1 MSLLCPRILIF
12 KRMRNS
18 RHLLGN
24 LGVGFYR
31 LALIGLAV
39 YPQISSAAPQ
49 SEAGGLAEETNTFQA
64 ADASTAPVIPPKPRL
79 QVDLS
84 VGSPDL
90 AWWRES
96 MEGRDERIEWWQEAG
111 FGCFIHW
118 NASSLLGGEWQGEVY
133 MGYAEHIQRMA
144 KITQREYMDAVISKF
159 DPVEFDAEEWVRV
172 IKDAGMRYVVF
183 TAKHHDGFAMW
194 DSEVSDYNIVD
205 ATPFGRDPLA
215 ELKAA
220 CDKYGLKFGV
230 YYSHAFDW
238 GEEIGIGNDWEFG
251 NPGGNLGLYGGL
263 HWFDQNPEL
272 VEKYRPYI
280 DKKSIPQVL
289 ELIEKYDPDLIWFDT
304 ASKYPLEETLR
315 VLKAVREADPDII
328 VNSRVTF
335 QGTVDFRDNHFGD
348 YKSTGDRA
356 VIYRAVDEP
365 WESYPTTNESYG
377 YHAHDHSH
385 KTPDYLI
392 KVLARAA
399 AKGGNVMLNMG
410 PMGNGQIDPTDVAI
424 FAGIGEWMEVN
435 EASIIDAGATTLKVH
450 AWGESSLDGNR
461 FYLHVFEWPEDGRI
475 EIGGLKT
482 DITRAHMLADPSEAP
497 LNHTRLD
504 NQTVQLELG
513 GSEPELGHAVVV
525 MDVEDARNVGEHR
538 LLATDT
544 ANELHSFD
552 AQHLGTGFDFGDGK
566 ARRDYVAGWDGD
578 DQKVAWEVYL
588 RQDAVFDLSV
598 EFERIGEPH
607 EFVVRSGEQTLRSR
621 TRGPEN
627 DEWFSDYVIND
638 LGQLR
643 LEAGF
648 HTLEFSVPGDPDYGV
663 LRLRA
668 LHLEP
673 STSET
678 GSLLYQD
685 DFNEDLSQWVVEQEP
700 NGTTTIIDGKM
711 DIFSPKGSTIWFKH
725 RLEGPIRIEYT
736 ATMVDEGGPH
746 DRVSDLNCFW
756 MAIDPDN
763 PEDLFFDE
771 HERTGSFGTYHPL
784 RLYYVGYGANNNTTT
799 RFRRYPGDG
808 SRPMLPEHDLTDER
822 FMHTPNQPIRIE
834 IISDG
839 NRIQFLRDGEI
850 VYDIHDPEPYTEG
863 WFGFRTV
870 RNHMRID
877 DFRVYQLDSD

>member
-1 MSLLCPRILIF
+1 
-12 KRMRNS
+12 MRNS
-18 RHLLGN
+18 RFAPLLPS
-24 LGVGFYR
+24 LIISCTLLAGF
-31 LALIGLAV
+31 
-39 YPQISSAAPQ
+39 AACSTGTNPAPRK
-49 SEAGGLAEETNTFQA
+49 EAAELAEESNFLQPT
-64 ADASTAPVIPPKPRL
+64 DRTAGSVIPPEPRL

-118 NASSLLGGEWQGEVY
+118 NASALLAGEWEGEVY

-144 KITQREYMDAVISKF
+144 KITQQEYMDSVISQF
-159 DPVEFDAEEWVRV
+159 NPVEFDAEEWVRV

-194 DSEVSDYNIVD
+194 DSEVSSYNIVD
-205 ATPFGRDPLA
+205 ATPFGRDPIA

-220 CDKYGLKFGV
+220 CDKFGLKFGV

-251 NPGGNLGLYGGL
+251 NPGGNLGLFGGL
-263 HWFDQNPEL
+263 RWFDENPEL
-272 VEKYRPYI
+272 VEKFRPYI
-280 DKKSIPQVL
+280 DQKSIPQVL
-289 ELIEKYDPDLIWFDT
+289 ELIEKYEPDLIWFDT

-410 PMGNGQIDPTDVAI
+410 PMGNGQIDPIDVRI
-424 FAGIGEWMEVN
+424 FAGIGDWMDIN

-450 AWGESSLDGNR
+450 AWGESSLDENR
-461 FYLHVFEWPEDGRI
+461 FYLHVFQWPENGAI

-482 DITRAHMLADPSEAP
+482 DIIQAYMLADPAKAP
-497 LNHTRLD
+497 LIHTRLD
-504 NQTVQLELG
+504 GQTVRLELSG
-513 GSEPELGHAVVV
+513 AEPDLGHAVVV
-525 MDVEDARNVGEHR
+525 MDVLDAQNVGEAR

-544 ANELHSFD
+544 HNELHSFD
-552 AQHLGTGFDFGDGK
+552 ARHLGKGFDFGDGK
-566 ARRDYVAGWDGD
+566 ARRDYVAGWNGD
-578 DQKVAWEVYL
+578 NQKVTWDVYL
-588 RQDAVFDLSV
+588 REDRVFDLSV
-598 EFERIGEPH
+598 EYERIGEPH
-607 EFVVRSGEQTLRSR
+607 DFIVAVGDQTFSST
-621 TRGPEN
+621 TRGAEN
-627 DEWFSDYVIND
+627 DEWFSDYVVNE
-638 LGQLR
+638 LGQLK
-643 LEAGF
+643 LPAGS

-668 LHLEP
+668 LHLKP
-673 STSET
+673 
-678 GSLLYQD
+678 Q
-685 DFNEDLSQWVVEQEP
+685 
-700 NGTTTIIDGKM
+700 
-711 DIFSPKGSTIWFKH
+711 
-725 RLEGPIRIEYT
+725 
-736 ATMVDEGGPH
+736 
-746 DRVSDLNCFW
+746 
-756 MAIDPDN
+756 
-763 PEDLFFDE
+763 
-771 HERTGSFGTYHPL
+771 
-784 RLYYVGYGANNNTTT
+784 
-799 RFRRYPGDG
+799 
-808 SRPMLPEHDLTDER
+808 
-822 FMHTPNQPIRIE
+822 
-834 IISDG
+834 
-839 NRIQFLRDGEI
+839 
-850 VYDIHDPEPYTEG
+850 
-863 WFGFRTV
+863 
-870 RNHMRID
+870 
-877 DFRVYQLDSD
+877 